1 MKLKVIILSVGLT
14 LSILFNLQ
22 AEAGTKFGPQATRL
36 HNEHAFISK
45 NKAPDYWALSPYYL
59 PQQDGRSCSVASIT
73 MVLNAARADEV
84 LSSSDE
90 LVTQKSAL
98 KKLNLN
104 FWTKGVGE
112 GGHGT
117 TLEQVGEIVTAGA
130 KAYGYPK
137 SVVNILHADGT
148 LEFAK
153 KLHELLVKNESSDHN
168 FIIANFLQSEFT
180 GDPEGAVGHLAPVAA
195 YDAAKKSVLVMDP
208 DREYYE
214 PYWVSEATF
223 IKGLN

>member
-14 LSILFNLQ
+14 LSILFNPQ

-98 KKLNLN
+98 KKLN
-104 FWTKGVGE
+104 
-112 GGHGT
+112 HR
-117 TLEQVGEIVTAGA
+117 I
-130 KAYGYPK
+130 
-137 SVVNILHADGT
+137 
-148 LEFAK
+148 
-153 KLHELLVKNESSDHN
+153 SDLFPLPSHHTSHTP
-168 FIIANFLQSEFT
+168 FIF
-180 GDPEGAVGHLAPVAA
+180 VAA
-195 YDAAKKSVLVMDP
+195 
-208 DREYYE
+208 E
-214 PYWVSEATF
+214 
-223 IKGLN
+223 N